1 VERKTVRQKRA
12 EKRYN
17 VQISVIYSLCQKM
30 SMSMSKTSVPYVE
43 SSNRRRYATEN
54 SSVFRCA
61 LKVVMV
67 AELFVTGDR
76 SLRTLK
82 MPISLHSHRYSYR
95 VSLLSRIVLR
105 GDRIVLQ
112 ILHAKDRNNELQVKC
127 VVSVLCQLRVKL

>member
-1 VERKTVRQKRA
+1 
-12 EKRYN
+12 
-17 VQISVIYSLCQKM
+17 
-30 SMSMSKTSVPYVE
+30 MSKTSVPYVE

-112 ILHAKDRNNELQVKC
+112 ILHAKDRNDELQVKC